1 MVFDRSSLMR
11 LDRRTLLG
19 RALSLLG
26 GLCAGLLGGH
36 KKAKADAPPQREFI
50 TLDTGIRM
58 SEAEAARFAVEYTRA
73 MVGGKANTRPAIFS
87 LSDGD
92 LTPGWIAGDEARWH
106 GAGA

>member
-1 MVFDRSSLMR
+1 MTEMR
-11 LDRRTLLG
+11 DHFPRRTLLG

-26 GLCAGLLGGH
+26 GLCAGLIGGH
-36 KKAKADAPPQREFI
+36 KKAKAVAPPRGEFI

-73 MVGGKANTRPAIFS
+73 MVKGNSIVASPAVLS

-92 LTPGWIAGDEARWH
+92 LTPGWTAEDEAEWH
-106 GAGA
+106 GAGRA